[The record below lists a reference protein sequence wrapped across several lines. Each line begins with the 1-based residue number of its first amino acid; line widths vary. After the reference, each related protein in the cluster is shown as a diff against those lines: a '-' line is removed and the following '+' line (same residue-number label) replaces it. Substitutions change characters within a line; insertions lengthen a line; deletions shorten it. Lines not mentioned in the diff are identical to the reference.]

1 VGGLLAGGSLNRKAE
16 DWPVMPL
23 DVLSFRLKPFGF
35 VDRNL
40 SLDVVAAPPDM
51 CHPEVTSAPH

>member
-1 VGGLLAGGSLNRKAE
+1 
-16 DWPVMPL
+16 MPL

-51 CHPEVTSAPH
+51 CHPEVTNAPH